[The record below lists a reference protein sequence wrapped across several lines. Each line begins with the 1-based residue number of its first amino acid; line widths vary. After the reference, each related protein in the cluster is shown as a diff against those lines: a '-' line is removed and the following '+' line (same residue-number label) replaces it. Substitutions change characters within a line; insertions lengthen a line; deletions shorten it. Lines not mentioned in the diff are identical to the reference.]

1 MRSLADVSHAT
12 AAIKTAQGRVRRA
25 SEGSLSWQKETEG
38 ADWKKTREGLVGG
51 RRKRRTR
58 HQSLPKFRSTSAT
71 AQFFLSLVAVVGRAE
86 ATHTHTRFSLN
97 GQHALPRRRVGRP
110 GTDGRTDGQFIC
122 ISRRAMIC
130 GWVPSPYTECC
141 KRVQPSDS
149 RPSLIPLFFGRSSLL
164 GLGPNPNLSTSQG
177 LPRLKPHWLAR
188 GLPPA
193 LAAAAAALRKCNSTQ
208 RECTYR
214 RLPLPSPFH
223 AFVSLGMV
231 RWRISNEDVSF
242 ASNICG

>member
-1 MRSLADVSHAT
+1 M
-12 AAIKTAQGRVRRA
+12 
-25 SEGSLSWQKETEG
+25 SWQKETEG
-38 ADWKKTREGLVGG
+38 RGRTGRRRGRAWWEGGG
-51 RRKRRTR
+51 RGARDIS
-58 HQSLPKFRSTSAT
+58 HFRSSDRRVRLRSS
-71 AQFFLSLVAVVGRAE
+71 FFPSSPSSVGQRP
-86 ATHTHTRFSLN
+86 HTHTRFSLN

-193 LAAAAAALRKCNSTQ
+193 LAAAAALRKCNSAQ

-214 RLPLPSPFH
+214 RLPLPSPLPRFRLAWH
-223 AFVSLGMV
+223 GALAYFK
-231 RWRISNEDVSF
+231 
-242 ASNICG
+242 